1 MPKGADFSPPQRQTR
16 HHTVHH
22 RLASGVQGELFPPFL
37 TSVMNSLLCFLTNVT
52 KQSLT
57 QHGAG
62 TELKFHLTSNIWA
75 HKKTEPTLWLGEV
88 QEAFQP
94 GATREIRE
102 LSEDPPTSC
111 APHPQTPVRGQ
122 VDSSGRNP
130 RTELPEERWLNRRSP
145 CLLTWRHRII

>member
-22 RLASGVQGELFPPFL
+22 RLASGVQGELLSPFL

-57 QHGAG
+57 QHGEG
-62 TELKFHLTSNIWA
+62 TELKFHLTPNICA
-75 HKKTEPTLWLGEV
+75 HKKTEPTLCLGEV
-88 QEAFQP
+88 QEALQP

-102 LSEDPPTSC
+102 LSEDSPTSC
-111 APHPQTPVRGQ
+111 APHAQTPIRGQ

-130 RTELPEERWLNRRSP
+130 RTELPEEHWLNRRSP
-145 CLLTWRHRII
+145 CLLT